1 MKIHVYLARVGCV
14 CMNECPAPCAAQ
26 VRHADNA
33 GLPSFFLLSLITGE
47 SQAKVEANTALMDYA
62 VGTINTYVPL
72 AHRVVFARWKD

>member
-1 MKIHVYLARVGCV
+1 MNARRHV
-14 CMNECPAPCAAQ
+14 
-26 VRHADNA
+26 
-33 GLPSFFLLSLITGE
+33 LPKFVTLTMLDCLLSFTAGE